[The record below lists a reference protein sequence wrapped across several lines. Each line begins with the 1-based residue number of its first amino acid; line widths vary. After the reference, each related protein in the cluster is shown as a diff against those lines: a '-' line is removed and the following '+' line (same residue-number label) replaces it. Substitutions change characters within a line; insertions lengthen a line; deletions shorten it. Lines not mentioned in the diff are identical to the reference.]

1 MIPFGISDSK
11 YTNIDFEHVNVSLP
25 IELDFSTPDREIV
38 FSRNSRGGIFLV
50 AFWYK
55 ATYSGY
61 GEGKGY

>member
-38 FSRNSRGGIFLV
+38 FSRNSVRAPSPKKLT
-50 AFWYK
+50 AK
-55 ATYSGY
+55 NRLKSQ
-61 GEGKGY
+61 